1 MFQPLVSLKRQV
13 ILSNDTESVW
23 ESTCPNTEQFIK
35 IENAMYKYF
44 LICSW
49 LYAVRPL
56 PLTLRICLVAD
67 CGRFNCQTV
76 VKFER
81 VKNLAKC
88 CKTAIRYMRCW
99 QQVIVFLLRDYIYF

>member
-56 PLTLRICLVAD
+56 PLTFTCMVSFGD
-67 CGRFNCQTV
+67 SKHEP
-76 VKFER
+76 VKPLQSLLNVTPF
-81 VKNLAKC
+81 KLALSAKC
-88 CKTAIRYMRCW
+88 TIHDVVSCAIS
-99 QQVIVFLLRDYIYF
+99 I